1 MYNDYYDYPVTTNQ
15 IPFIII
21 AALLAIVGSVLA
33 FIYILPESK
42 RPKLNVF
49 FKKLADIFNF
59 KSLLIEKIIKFTYVL
74 VTLFTILYGFFML
87 FMQTFGQSLALPG
100 ILVMILGPIAI
111 RLTYEMTMMFII
123 LLKNVIE
130 INNKTPIAD
139 KTTKETTEVF
149 DKTETPK
156 DITCPNCNLVLED
169 EKINFCPSCGT
180 KIER

>member
-15 IPFIII
+15 VPFIII
-21 AALLAIVGSVLA
+21 AAILAIAASVLT

-42 RPKLNVF
+42 RPKLNGF
-49 FKKLADIFNF
+49 FKKIADIFNF

-87 FMQTFGQSLALPG
+87 FMQTFGQSLALAG

-111 RLTYEMTMMFII
+111 RLAYEMTMMFII

-130 INNKTPIAD
+130 INNKTPEITAKDANTSKIFDEPEKTKEITCSNCNSIIAD
-139 KTTKETTEVF
+139 E
-149 DKTETPK
+149 
-156 DITCPNCNLVLED
+156 NA
-169 EKINFCPSCGT
+169 NFCPSCGT
-180 KIER
+180 KLEH